1 MAFFVGEFEQT
12 IDSKRRLAIT
22 AGLRESIDADEDGQ
36 NFILILG
43 PERHLWLYP
52 DVYYRRLMA
61 TMRRSPLP
69 SREQRKIDLL
79 FAMARL
85 VKPDSQGRIVLP
97 ERSVSRADIAEH
109 VMLVGMRDHIEIWP
123 AEQWNARAEA
133 GLETYGEMLYD
144 AADRLAAE
152 PISESSRWA
161 ETGSAGGKESTR

>member
-12 IDSKRRLAIT
+12 IDGKRRLAISS
-22 AGLRESIDADEDGQ
+22 GLRESIEPDEDGT

-52 DVYYRRLMA
+52 DAYYRRLMA

-85 VKPDSQGRIVLP
+85 VKPDGQGRIVIP
-97 ERSVSRADIAEH
+97 ERSAGRADIAER
-109 VMLVGMRDHIEIWP
+109 VTLVGMRDHIEIWP
-123 AEQWNARAEA
+123 ADQWNTRVDA
-133 GLETYGEMLYD
+133 GLATYGEMLYD
-144 AADRLAAE
+144 AADRLAAATT
-152 PISESSRWA
+152 SEMPRRA
-161 ETGSAGGKESTR
+161 DTGSGGGME